1 MIEYGEKVFGKK
13 MEGYGFG
20 GEISAS
26 IKRAI

>member
-13 MEGYGFG
+13 WRDTVR